1 MGLRTH
7 DIFLGGTS
15 LCVIPGC
22 GAASHSRA
30 SSASPAVIRAASRT
44 AASAARPTARAA
56 SAASALTA
64 RPAPAAPAVPAAARA
79 APVRSAARRRAAA
92 AEAPEALRPAA
103 AASAAAVRAAAA
115 AAAADPPFISHAPFG
130 ALTWYLRPVSAWRR
144 AFCTM
149 RAQAGS
155 AAVFSPDFRRKIKFF
170 LPPCK
175 SPAKV
180 YNGACTVSFRL
191 LREVFLC
198 HAPRRSPH
206 PI

>member
-1 MGLRTH
+1 MGLWTH
-7 DIFLGGTS
+7 DIFFGGTS

-22 GAASHSRA
+22 GAASHFRA
-30 SSASPAVIRAASRT
+30 SSVSPAAILAAARA

-155 AAVFSPDFRRKIKFF
+155 ASVFSPDFRRKIKFF

-180 YNGACTVSFRL
+180 YNEACAVSFRL